1 MYRIEI
7 KEDNVSI
14 NRIEERCINCGMCKK
29 TCESIN
35 NIGNDCVNCG
45 QCIMT
50 CPTGALTPKYNYKEV
65 LNYIKDTNKTV
76 VVFVA
81 PAVRVAIGDSFG
93 YKPGEFLEGKL
104 VSALKE
110 IGFNYVFDTTFGA
123 DLTIMEEAQ
132 ELLERIK
139 NKNTPMFTSCCPSW
153 VLYMYK
159 YHLNDISKLSTCK
172 SPIAMQAAMIKTYF
186 AQNYDIDSENILSVS
201 LTPCVSK
208 KSERELYPD
217 TDIVITSS
225 ELILMIKELGI
236 DFNALEDKEFDKLLG
251 KGSGGGL
258 IFGASGGV
266 MESVLRTAY
275 YMLNKIKAPQEFYQL
290 ESIRGDN
297 EFKETIVDMKQ
308 FKLKIASLS
317 KIKTVIENYD
327 KLKDY
332 DFIEIMSCPGGC
344 IGGGGQ
350 PLVAIKDLE
359 NIRKERIKSLY
370 IGDKQQKIKE
380 SYLNPE
386 IIDAYNFC
394 INKGKVNLHTNHNIL
409 AKNFTNN
416 DKKSII
422 DDREEKNEKDFI

>member
-1 MYRIEI
+1 MNRIEI

-35 NIGNDCVNCG
+35 NIDDDCINCG

-104 VSALKE
+104 VSALKD

-186 AQNYDIDSENILSVS
+186 AQNYDIDSENIISVS

-394 INKGKVNLHTNHNIL
+394 INKEKVNLHTNHNIL

-416 DKKSII
+416 DKKSIM
-422 DDREEKNEKDFI
+422 NEGGKK

>member
-1 MYRIEI
+1 MNRIEI

-104 VSALKE
+104 VSALKD

-186 AQNYDIDSENILSVS
+186 AQNYDIDSENIISVS

-394 INKGKVNLHTNHNIL
+394 INKEKVNLHTNHNIL

-416 DKKSII
+416 DKKSIM
-422 DDREEKNEKDFI
+422 NEGGKK

>member
-1 MYRIEI
+1 MNRIEI

-104 VSALKE
+104 VSALKD

-132 ELLERIK
+132 ELSERIK

-186 AQNYDIDSENILSVS
+186 AQNYDIDSENIISVS

-251 KGSGGGL
+251 KVSGGGL

-416 DKKSII
+416 DKKSIM
-422 DDREEKNEKDFI
+422 NEGGKK

>member
-1 MYRIEI
+1 MSRIEI

-35 NIGNDCVNCG
+35 NIDDDCINCG

-186 AQNYDIDSENILSVS
+186 AQNYDIDSENIISVS

-416 DKKSII
+416 DKKSIM
-422 DDREEKNEKDFI
+422 NEGGKK

>member
-1 MYRIEI
+1 MNRIEI

-186 AQNYDIDSENILSVS
+186 AQNYDIDSENIISVS

-416 DKKSII
+416 DKKSIM
-422 DDREEKNEKDFI
+422 NEGGKK

>member
-1 MYRIEI
+1 MNRIEI

-104 VSALKE
+104 VSALKD

-186 AQNYDIDSENILSVS
+186 AQNYDIDSENIISVS

-422 DDREEKNEKDFI
+422 DEGGKK

>member
-1 MYRIEI
+1 MNRIEI

-76 VVFVA
+76 VVFAA

-186 AQNYDIDSENILSVS
+186 AQNYDIDSENIISVS

-394 INKGKVNLHTNHNIL
+394 INKEKVNLHTNHNIL

-416 DKKSII
+416 DKKSIM
-422 DDREEKNEKDFI
+422 NEGGKK